1 MQEIYKIC
9 MPPLTLIP
17 WLNRWTDCHDTSFL
31 PSFLPCSSLPELHSR
46 YTTASNQLALL
57 QSQLSSDV
65 DLDSQKLVV
74 SNIGSAINA
83 RAGVSRIPTE
93 IRGTILAYLCADWPP
108 FLVRTKSATQGS
120 DAAVE
125 SEGASKLTLDLA
137 WIKATHASRL
147 WREAGLAFGDLW
159 SGIDTHLFGIKWSAE
174 MLARSRGTP
183 LTLTHRYAPDS
194 HNGHQLLAEAIPQS
208 KSLEVDA
215 FRADGCLLE
224 ILQKRAAP
232 NLEEL
237 FLQSASTIYIGEN
250 DVVASNFFTLPEVL
264 FDSSTSRLRVLVL
277 DSVIPSWTSP
287 LFSTANI
294 SYLSVSFDTPYPGG
308 LDVLQDTIDM
318 PPADLLSA
326 LSSLGPSLEVLIL
339 VNCLPLIEKWKG
351 MPSRGPVTLPSLRRI
366 EVTCDSLEVL
376 FAFTGYLTVTGTVRR
391 LDFEVDSLDDSS
403 INQSDIWIQG
413 MYSRLLGLIR
423 SFCFATPS
431 FGVGGSQ
438 DLRAFDSLSIELTPD
453 PRVVTDDEDEE
464 DPDGIQPF
472 LTLELKSESQ
482 SSPTSS
488 PPQQQSPRIHV
499 SMPLDLPMTSPMVT
513 LRLLEMLPAPW
524 TQLKSLHIS
533 NSVTDADGNP
543 FRGLWTDKHVDELVA
558 RLGGGLSELETLDS
572 GSGFSES
579 ITDALRFSDPAA
591 VFPKLSAITME
602 DDSELY
608 LKDNFELWIS
618 DPRPH
623 WPRAGSN
630 SSGLSDLFGA
640 IYHVLMIREGSGSKI
655 SRLRLTPW
663 ISTERVLPDDGE
675 DVEMSTV
682 GLTEEWTDAFRE
694 LEREIEPLVGTV
706 KISFTSP
713 REEESLRMQKLY
725 TSMLVPI

>member
-1 MQEIYKIC
+1 MEAHA
-9 MPPLTLIP
+9 PTATDELLIGHAGD
-17 WLNRWTDCHDTSFL
+17 LQNL
-31 PSFLPCSSLPELHSR
+31 SLPELNSR

-65 DLDSQKLVV
+65 DLISQKLDV
-74 SNIGSAINA
+74 SNIGGAINT

-93 IRGTILAYLCADWPP
+93 IRGTILAYLREDWPP
-108 FLVRTKSATQGS
+108 FLVRAQGATQGS
-120 DAAVE
+120 DAVVE
-125 SEGASKLTLDLA
+125 SEGVSKLTLDLA
-137 WIKATHASRL
+137 WIKVTHTSRL
-147 WREAGLAFGDLW
+147 WRDAGLAFGDIW
-159 SGIDTHLFGIKWSAE
+159 AGIDTHLVGLKWSAE
-174 MLARSRGTP
+174 MIARSRGAP

-194 HNGHQLLAEAIPQS
+194 HNGHQFLAGGIPQT

-215 FRADGCLLE
+215 FRADGSMLE
-224 ILQKRAAP
+224 LLQKCAAP

-237 FLQSASTIYIGEN
+237 FLQSRSTIYIDEN
-250 DVVASNFFTLPEVL
+250 DVGYANFSTLPEVL
-264 FDSSTSRLRVLVL
+264 FNSSTSRLRVLVL

-294 SYLSVSFDTPYPGG
+294 SYLSVSFDNPYPGS
-308 LDVLQDTIDM
+308 LDVLQKIIDM

-339 VNCLPLIEKWKG
+339 VNCLPLIEKWKK
-351 MPSRGPVTLPSLRRI
+351 MQHRGPVSLPSLRRI
-366 EVTCDSLEVL
+366 DITCDSLEVL
-376 FAFTGYLTVTGTVRR
+376 FGFTGYLTVTGTVHR

-403 INQSDIWIQG
+403 IAQSDIWIQG
-413 MYSRLLGLIR
+413 MYTRLLGLIR

-431 FGVGGSQ
+431 LNARGPQ
-438 DLRAFDSLSIELTPD
+438 NLRAFDSLSIELTPD
-453 PRVVTDDEDEE
+453 PRVVTEDDEDEE

-472 LTLELKSESQ
+472 LTLELKSGSQ

-488 PPQQQSPRIHV
+488 PPQQQPPRIHV
-499 SMPLDLPMTSPMVT
+499 SMPLDLPMTGPMVT

-524 TQLKSLHIS
+524 TQLKSLHIA
-533 NSVTDADGNP
+533 NSVADSDGNP
-543 FRGLWTDKHVDELVA
+543 FRGLWTDEHVNELVA
-558 RLGGGLSELETLDS
+558 RLGGALSELETLNS

-579 ITDALRFSDPAA
+579 ITDLLRLSDPAA

-608 LKDNFELWIS
+608 LKDNFELWMS

-640 IYHVLMIREGSGSKI
+640 LYHVLMVREARGSKI

-663 ISTERVLPDDGE
+663 ISTEMVLPDDGE
-675 DVEMSTV
+675 DVEMGT
-682 GLTEEWTDAFRE
+682 GLTEEWKDAFRE

-713 REEESLRMQKLY
+713 REEESSRMQELY
-725 TSMLVPI
+725 TSMLPI